1 MIVRGWPE
9 ARPIRLVGLTGG
21 IATGKSTAAR
31 RFARA
36 GLAVIDADRLARDV
50 VRPGTPALA
59 EIAAAFGP
67 EVIRPDGSLD
77 RERLGRIVFADPRA
91 RARLN
96 AIVHPRVHEEAE
108 RRFAEARR
116 RHPGGVVVY
125 DVPLL
130 FETGSEGRFDL
141 VIVVYTPRAVQE
153 ARLAARDGLDLAEAR
168 RRVDAQMDID
178 EKAARA
184 HVVLENTG
192 TPADLEGQVD
202 ALVERIRRHNAR
214 YGVDKP
220 GGSD

>member
-1 MIVRGWPE
+1 MIVREWP
-9 ARPIRLVGLTGG
+9 AGRPIRLVGLTGG

-36 GLAVIDADRLARDV
+36 GFAVIDADQVARDV
-50 VRPGTPALA
+50 VRPGTPALS

-77 RERLGRIVFADPRA
+77 RERLGRIVFADPGA

-96 AIVHPRVHEEAE
+96 AIVHPRVYQEVE
-108 RRFAEARR
+108 RRFAEAFR

-130 FETGSEGRFDL
+130 FETGSEDRFDL
-141 VIVVYTPRAVQE
+141 VVVVYAPRRVQE
-153 ARLAARDGLDLAEAR
+153 ARLVARDGLAPAEAR
-168 RRVDAQMDID
+168 RRIGSQLDIG
-178 EKAARA
+178 EKRRRA
-184 HVVLENTG
+184 HVVLENTR
-192 TPADLEGQVD
+192 TPADLERQVD

-214 YGVDKP
+214 YRVDKP
-220 GGSD
+220 DGSD

>member
-1 MIVRGWPE
+1 MIVREWP
-9 ARPIRLVGLTGG
+9 ADRPIRLVGLTGG

-36 GLAVIDADRLARDV
+36 GLAVIDADQVARDV
-50 VRPGTPALA
+50 VRPGAPALA

-67 EVIRPDGSLD
+67 GVIRPDGSLD
-77 RERLGRIVFADPRA
+77 RDRLGRIVFADPGA

-96 AIVHPRVHEEAE
+96 AIVHPRVHEEVE
-108 RRFAEARR
+108 QRIAEARR
-116 RHPGGVVVY
+116 RDPDGVVVY

-130 FETGSEGRFDL
+130 FETGSEDRFDL
-141 VIVVYTPRAVQE
+141 VVVVYAPRGTQE
-153 ARLAARDGLDLAEAR
+153 ARLMARDGLDRAEAR
-168 RRVDAQMDID
+168 RRIGSQLDIE
-178 EKAARA
+178 EKRRRA

-192 TPADLEGQVD
+192 TPADLEEQVD

-220 GGSD
+220 DGSD

>member
-1 MIVRGWPE
+1 MIVRRWPT
-9 ARPIRLVGLTGG
+9 AGPIRLVGLTGG

-36 GLAVIDADRLARDV
+36 GCTVIDADQVAREV

-67 EVIRPDGSLD
+67 EVIRADGSLD

-96 AIVHPRVHEEAE
+96 AIVHPRVHDEVE

-116 RHPGGVVVY
+116 RDPGGLVVY

-141 VIVVYTPRAVQE
+141 VVVVFAPPEVQQ
-153 ARLAARDGLDLAEAR
+153 ARLMARDGLDPVQAR
-168 RRVDAQMDID
+168 RRVDAQMGIG

-202 ALVERIRRHNAR
+202 ALVERIRGHNAR

-220 GGSD
+220 EGTD